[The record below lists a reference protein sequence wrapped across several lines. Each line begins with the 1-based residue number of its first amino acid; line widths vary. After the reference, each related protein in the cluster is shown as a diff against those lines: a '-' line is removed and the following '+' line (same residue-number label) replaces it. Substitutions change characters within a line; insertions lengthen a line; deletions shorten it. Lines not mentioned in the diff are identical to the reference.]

1 MITDHLS
8 SHHQNG
14 IFSTYSSVA
23 AQHLSIFINISIGSN
38 NKKTTKST
46 NPITGEALYWA
57 DNGPVEHVWD
67 NAAIFLLALVLWR
80 GECGHCCEKA
90 DRGREIWEYST
101 ACLTQESA
109 RIVLGYCYLANLFI
123 FTVLILGTTPS
134 HNGDELA
141 GTKQSL
147 IPFLC
152 AGFRL
157 GQPEAALGGLLDIL
171 GMCPSM
177 GTGLCGLV
185 VFGIW
190 ISGKQSARKKKR
202 PRFRDS

>member
-1 MITDHLS
+1 M
-8 SHHQNG
+8 
-14 IFSTYSSVA
+14 
-23 AQHLSIFINISIGSN
+23 
-38 NKKTTKST
+38 
-46 NPITGEALYWA
+46 
-57 DNGPVEHVWD
+57 
-67 NAAIFLLALVLWR
+67 
-80 GECGHCCEKA
+80 
-90 DRGREIWEYST
+90 
-101 ACLTQESA
+101 
-109 RIVLGYCYLANLFI
+109 GYCYLANLFI

-190 ISGKQSARKKKR
+190 ISGKQSARKKKDQGLETLKVINLSVNIKKSSR
-202 PRFRDS
+202 EI

>member
-14 IFSTYSSVA
+14 IFSTYSVA
-23 AQHLSIFINISIGSN
+23 AQHLSIFITISIGS

-67 NAAIFLLALVLWR
+67 DAAIFLLALVLWR
-80 GECGHCCEKA
+80 GECGHCCGKA

-141 GTKQSL
+141 GAKQNL

-190 ISGKQSARKKKR
+190 ISGKQSARKKR